1 MLGIRDERYMKP
13 MYDFKFNKR
22 PLYNIETVWLF
33 KIIFLYLYYYKSF
46 KNKQKLWEQNQ
57 VTKEGTFVKLVI

>member
-1 MLGIRDERYMKP
+1 MMGIRDERRMYP
-13 MYDFKFNKR
+13 SYDFKFNKR

-46 KNKQKLWEQNQ
+46 KNKQKLWQQNQ
-57 VTKEGTFVKLVI
+57 ETKDVTFAKLVI